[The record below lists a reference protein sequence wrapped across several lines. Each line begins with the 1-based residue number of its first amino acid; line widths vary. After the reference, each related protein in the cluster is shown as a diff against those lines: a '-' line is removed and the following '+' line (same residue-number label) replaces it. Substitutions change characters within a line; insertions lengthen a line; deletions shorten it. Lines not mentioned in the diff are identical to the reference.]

1 MLARSGLMTPPCGVP
16 VWLRFPPL
24 IRRFPFSSRSSTATI
39 SSLCGIASKYFD
51 RSASTRRCTPVGEHR
66 VPLGPHPERCASV
79 DSRTRSTRSPPRRS
93 APAKACGGL
102 HHSVPNRR
110 DSQRPLPSALLRN
123 HHPAH
128 RVGSVRL
135 VPDLLSQGRK
145 PLPEPRRLDVLEAL
159 PVHAGRPAVLLGEPV
174 SVREHVLSVHLVVE
188 LVEAERRLLL
198 RLRVEL
204 PLEVPDLFRSL
215 QAHANPLTLLSFR
228 SAPEVRPLPSTGVDR
243 LRR

>member
-24 IRRFPFSSRSSTATI
+24 IRRFPFSSRSSTATFSHLFTSFSI
-39 SSLCGIASKYFD
+39 
-51 RSASTRRCTPVGEHR
+51 H
-66 VPLGPHPERCASV
+66 
-79 DSRTRSTRSPPRRS
+79 RSTTLLQ
-93 APAKACGGL
+93 AP
-102 HHSVPNRR
+102 S
-110 DSQRPLPSALLRN
+110 
-123 HHPAH
+123 
-128 RVGSVRL
+128 
-135 VPDLLSQGRK
+135 

-159 PVHAGRPAVLLGEPV
+159 PVPAGRPAVLLGEPV

-243 LRR
+243 LRGYCEPLRRPAGPSPTAPS